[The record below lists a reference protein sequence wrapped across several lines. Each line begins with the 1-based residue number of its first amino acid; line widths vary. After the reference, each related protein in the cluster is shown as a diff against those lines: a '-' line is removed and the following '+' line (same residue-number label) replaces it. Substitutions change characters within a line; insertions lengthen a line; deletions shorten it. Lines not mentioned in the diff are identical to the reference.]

1 MRTLPFLLLA
11 LLAQQPRSATT
22 FTSRSELVVLHVSV
36 VDGDAGFVGG
46 LPRDAFVVHENGL
59 PQSVALFEHDD
70 TPVTIGLVIDN
81 SQSMA
86 SRREAVIEAG
96 MAFAAASHPADE
108 MFTVN
113 FNEQVWTGLPD
124 GQPFTSNYAELRAAL
139 MRAGARGKTALFDA
153 LDRAMRHLDDGR
165 QPRKAL
171 LVVSDGGDNASR
183 ASFEQVLDAAL
194 RRDVVIYA
202 IGLADPNDREARPN
216 LLRTLAKV
224 TGGEVFFPRKNSE
237 IPEVMERIARDIRS
251 SYTLGFV
258 PAAAAGAAQP
268 RKIRVDVRATGN
280 RRLSGRSRSLYLGPE
295 GTR

>member
-1 MRTLPFLLLA
+1 MRILPFLLLA
-11 LLAQQPRSATT
+11 LLAQQPRSATP

-46 LPRDAFVVHENGL
+46 LPRDAFVVQENGR
-59 PQSVALFEHDD
+59 PQPVALFEHDD

-96 MAFAAASHPADE
+96 MAFASASHPADE

-124 GQPFTSNYAELRAAL
+124 GQPFTSNYAELRTAL

-153 LDRAMRHLDDGR
+153 LDRAMRHLDAGR

-183 ASFEQVLDAAL
+183 VTFEQVLDAAL

-202 IGLADPNDREARPN
+202 IGLADPDDREARPDV
-216 LLRTLAKV
+216 LRTLAKV

-258 PAAAAGAAQP
+258 PAVSAGPEHP
-268 RKIRVDVRATGN
+268 RNMHVAVRATGH
-280 RRLSGRSRSLYLGPE
+280 RRLSVRSRSLYIGPE
-295 GTR
+295 AAR